1 MIKENAYI
9 DFIINELRKGNVIYS
24 KLLKVFLSKFKCSEP
39 TFVTYWKKANALY
52 LEERNKT
59 NEKKERELE
68 KHELKEIVNIV
79 KTKKERLLLLQTQ
92 INDLIEIIE
101 GKKNVTYII
110 NNKVANSIQND
121 KLVLPIQVI
130 LLIQKNIKDLQ
141 VEISKIEGDYA
152 PQKLNVTDDQGNAGL
167 VVMSLS
173 ELIAD
178 VSKK

>member
-1 MIKENAYI
+1 MTKQQAYI
-9 DFIINELRKGNVIYS
+9 DFIINELRKGNVSYTNNS
-24 KLLKVFLSKFKCSEP
+24 SLFCSKFLLTVRS
-39 TFVTYWKKANALY
+39 FQTYWKKANAIY

-59 NEKKERELE
+59 NEKKERKLE
-68 KHELKEIVNIV
+68 KLELNEIGSIV

-101 GKKNVTYII
+101 GKKNVPFII
-110 NNKVANSIQND
+110 NNKVMNSIQND
-121 KLVLPIQVI
+121 KLVLPIQII
-130 LLIQKNIKDLQ
+130 LLIQKNIMGLQ

-152 PQKLNVTDDQGNAGL
+152 PQKVNVTDEQGNAGL

>member
-1 MIKENAYI
+1 MTKQEVYI
-9 DFIINELRKGNVIYS
+9 DFIINELRKGNVLY
-24 KLLKVFLSKFKCSEP
+24 KDVLLVFVSKFKVTEQ
-39 TFVTYWKKANALY
+39 TFVRYWKKANALY

-59 NEKKERELE
+59 NEKKERKLE
-68 KHELKEIVNIV
+68 KLELDGVESIV

-101 GKKNVTYII
+101 GKKNVPFII
-110 NNKVANSIQND
+110 NNKVMNSIQND

-130 LLIQKNIKDLQ
+130 LLIQKNIKEMQ

-152 PQKLNVTDDQGNAGL
+152 PQKVNVTDEQGNAGL